1 MKLTRAM
8 ISLLAAGLVFWAL
21 DNRHGT
27 FPPLGKLVNPFA
39 GFWQN
44 GTRGDGPPDRL
55 TVNGLLDEV
64 KIAWDARRVPHI
76 FARND
81 HDLYFAQGYITARD
95 RLWQMEFQAIYAGG
109 RLSEIAGRRGLESD
123 RLFRRFGLVWAAER
137 AVEALDRDSLALRA
151 VQAYTDG
158 INAYIGALHRK
169 DYPVEYKIL
178 DYSPEP
184 WTLLESGLLLK
195 AMSYDLTAYNDERW
209 MTAAR
214 KALGEPVV
222 DELFPF
228 EPPAFVDP
236 VIPRGTT
243 WDFTPLPVPEP
254 AEAAPPAPPGK
265 SAPWPEG
272 ILPASFVPAPNPDPP
287 EIGSNNWAV
296 SGSLT
301 KSGYPILANDPHLRL
316 TLPSIWYEIQL
327 SAPGTNAA
335 GVSLPG
341 TPFVII
347 GYNEKTSW
355 GFTNAGDDVL
365 DWYAVKFWDE
375 SHREYLY
382 NGEWRGTSF
391 RTEMIRVRGEKPVID
406 RVVYTRQGPVVWLE
420 GEPEPSNKS
429 VPVGAALRWMA
440 HDPSNEFLTFYRL
453 NRARDYPGYIEAL
466 AAWDCP
472 AQNFAYADADGTIAI
487 WHNGKYPL
495 RPKGQGRYILDG
507 SNPADEWR
515 GWIPRDE
522 NPHVENPPRGFV
534 SSANQKPTDG
544 GYPYYLGWDY
554 ASFERATRINGIL
567 EEMKDVTPEDMAR
580 MQNDSLSL
588 RARMALPR
596 LLGGIDARDLTAAER
611 WALDELKAWDFENLA
626 GIAAPTIFA
635 QFWSDFNEKTW
646 NDEKRGELWGMR
658 WPRSEVVI
666 DLILDHPDSGFFDD
680 RTTPGKESMADIAGA
695 AFRAAITELQAECGP
710 PGKSWTW
717 GAWRHAG
724 IGHLGRI
731 PGFGREKLPM
741 NGGGN
746 AINAS
751 GPGFGPSWRMVV
763 EMGPEVKAW
772 GILPGG
778 ASGNPGSRYYDI
790 GVDDW
795 VAGRIYPLV
804 FLKSPEGPD
813 PGVAARTI
821 MRGEK

>member
-1 MKLTRAM
+1 MKWTRAV
-8 ISLLAAGLVFWAL
+8 ISLLIVALAFWAL

-27 FPPLGKLVNPFA
+27 FPPLGKLLNPFA

-44 GTRGDGPPDRL
+44 GTRGDALPERL
-55 TVNGLLDEV
+55 TVGGLLDEV
-64 KIAWDARRVPHI
+64 TVAWDSRHVPHI
-76 FARND
+76 FAGND

-95 RLWQMEFQAIYAGG
+95 RLWQMEFQAFYAGG
-109 RLSEIAGRRGLESD
+109 RLSEIIGRRGLESD

-137 AVEALDRDSLALRA
+137 AVEALDHDPLARRT
-151 VQAYTDG
+151 VQAYADG
-158 INAYIGALHRK
+158 INAYIGALRRK
-169 DYPVEYKIL
+169 DHPVEYKIL
-178 DYSPEP
+178 DYAPER

-195 AMSYDLTAYNDERW
+195 VMSYDLTAYNDERW

-214 KALGEPVV
+214 EALGEAAV
-222 DELFPF
+222 DEIFPF

-236 VIPRGTT
+236 VIPRGTA
-243 WDFTPLPVPEP
+243 WDFTPLPVPKP
-254 AEAAPPAPPGK
+254 GEATPPPPPEK
-265 SAPWPEG
+265 SVPWPEG
-272 ILPASFVPAPNPDPP
+272 ILPASFVPVPSPDRQ

-296 SGSLT
+296 SGSRT
-301 KSGYPILANDPHLRL
+301 KNGCPILANDPHLRL

-341 TPFVII
+341 TPLVTI
-347 GYNEKTSW
+347 GHNDRISW
-355 GFTNAGDDVL
+355 GVTNAGDDVL
-365 DWYAVKFWDE
+365 DWYAVKFRDE
-375 SHREYLY
+375 SHQEYLY
-382 NGEWRGTSF
+382 NGEWHRTSF
-391 RTEMIRVRGEKPVID
+391 RTEVIRIRGEEPVID
-406 RVVYTRQGPVVWLE
+406 RVVYTHQGPIVWLE

-429 VPVGAALRWMA
+429 VPAGAALRWMA
-440 HDPSNEFLTFYRL
+440 HDPSNEFLTLYRL
-453 NRARDYPGYIEAL
+453 NRARDYAGYLEAL
-466 AAWDCP
+466 GAWDCP
-472 AQNFAYADADGTIAI
+472 AQNFAYADVDGTIAI

-515 GWIPRDE
+515 GWIPHDE
-522 NPHVENPPRGFV
+522 NPYVKNPPRGFV

-554 ASFERATRINGIL
+554 APFERGTRINEIL
-567 EEMKDVTPEDMAR
+567 KGMRDVTPEDMVR
-580 MQNDSLSL
+580 VQNDDLSL

-596 LLGGIDARDLTAAER
+596 LLEGIDGRALTAAEG
-611 WALDELKAWDFENLA
+611 WALGELKGWNFENLA
-626 GIAAPTIFA
+626 GTAAPTIFA
-635 QFWSDFNEKTW
+635 QFWSDFNEETW

-666 DLILDHPDSGFFDD
+666 DLILNHPDSEFFDD
-680 RTTPGKESMADIAGA
+680 RTTPEKETMADIAGA
-695 AFRAAITELQAECGP
+695 AFRSAVKKLQSGCGP

-717 GAWRHAG
+717 GEWRHAG

-731 PGFGREKLPM
+731 PGFGREGLPM

-763 EMGPEVKAW
+763 ELGPDVRAW

-795 VAGRIYPLV
+795 VAGKIYPLV
-804 FLKSPEGPD
+804 FLKSADELH
-813 PGVAARTI
+813 PGIVARTI
-821 MRGEK
+821 MRGER